1 MRQKR
6 ALGENHQ
13 DTLASLNQLGV
24 ALDIQAKYTK
34 AEDVYR
40 DAWKG
45 RKETLGAD
53 HEDTPS
59 ALHSLGEAITKPNTP
74 KPKPSTE
81 TPGSVESELFRKPT
95 KTRSYLS
102 IS

>member
-13 DTLASLNQLGV
+13 DTLASLNQLGE
-24 ALDIQAKYTK
+24 ALDFQAKYAE

-53 HEDTPS
+53 HEDTLLS
-59 ALHSLGEAITKPNTP
+59 LYSLGWALYRQAKYTEAEDVWLPLW
-74 KPKPSTE
+74 
-81 TPGSVESELFRKPT
+81 ESHKKNPW
-95 KTRSYLS
+95 
-102 IS
+102 